1 MRTYGK
7 ALLALFILLC
17 LSVCGNLSLL
27 VTSTWW
33 MSLRTKVREV
43 GDEAVKAK
51 LEEFDDEVN
60 RLRAQPQ
67 AINEAPEDSSEDEDE
82 GTYSSPG
89 EWAPM
94 PLSLAL
100 GDR

>member
-1 MRTYGK
+1 MIDIHARMGRTRREAVRVGPAVETK
-7 ALLALFILLC
+7 A
-17 LSVCGNLSLL
+17 S
-27 VTSTWW
+27 TTWW

-43 GDEAVKAK
+43 GDEGVKAK
-51 LEEFDDEVN
+51 LKEFDDEVN

-67 AINEAPEDSSEDEDE
+67 TINEAPEDSSEDEDE

-100 GDR
+100 SDR